1 MEAKEIKE
9 IDLKHVSIA
18 AQALITHIESI
29 LPTIP
34 SDRVRQ
40 LVAMKLGTAISKGGD
55 EAMLRQILLLAVTAI
70 ESSELIEHKLTTG
83 DLEYNPFTGEILSEI
98 NVLPAVVAVIKV
110 QKEVLK
116 SKAPKAKPNE
126 QKPPSSA
133 VYDNQKTE

>member
-1 MEAKEIKE
+1 MEINEIKE
-9 IDLKHVSIA
+9 IDMKHVSIA

-40 LVAMKLGTAISKGGD
+40 LVAMKLGIAISEGGN

-70 ESSELIEHKLTTG
+70 ESSELLEKKMDAG

-98 NVLPAVVAVIKV
+98 NCIPAADSVIKV
-110 QKEVLK
+110 MKEVAK
-116 SKAPKAKPNE
+116 SKAPKNNP
-126 QKPPSSA
+126 KPPSSA
-133 VYDNQKTE
+133 V

>member
-40 LVAMKLGTAISKGGD
+40 LVAMKLGTAISEGGN
-55 EAMLRQILLLAVTAI
+55 EAMLRQILILAVASI
-70 ESSELIEHKLTTG
+70 ESSELIEHKMTTG
-83 DLEYNPFTGEILSEI
+83 DLEYNPWTGEILSEI
-98 NVLPAVVAVIKV
+98 NCIPAAIPVIKML
-110 QKEVLK
+110 KEINEK
-116 SKAPKAKPNE
+116 KASKAKPNE

-133 VYDNQKTE
+133 V

>member
-1 MEAKEIKE
+1 MDKEDIRE
-9 IDLKHVSIA
+9 IDLMHVSIA

-29 LPTIP
+29 LPIIP

-40 LVAMKLGTAISKGGD
+40 LVAMKLGTAISEGGN
-55 EAMLRQILLLAVTAI
+55 EAMLRQILLLATTAI
-70 ESSELIEHKLTTG
+70 ESSELIEHKMNTG

-116 SKAPKAKPNE
+116 SKTPKATPNE

-133 VYDNQKTE
+133 V

>member
-40 LVAMKLGTAISKGGD
+40 LVAMKLGTAISEGGN
-55 EAMLRQILLLAVTAI
+55 EAMLRQILILATASI
-70 ESSELIEHKLTTG
+70 ESSELIEHKMNTN
-83 DLEYNPFTGEILSEI
+83 DLEYNPWTGEILSEI
-98 NVLPAVVAVIKV
+98 NCIPAAIPVIKIL
-110 QKEVLK
+110 KENNEK
-116 SKAPKAKPNE
+116 KARKNTPNE
-126 QKPPSSA
+126 QKPPSLA
-133 VYDNQKTE
+133 V

>member
-40 LVAMKLGTAISKGGD
+40 LVAMKLSTAISEGGN
-55 EAMLRQILLLAVTAI
+55 EAMLRQILILAVASI
-70 ESSELIEHKLTTG
+70 ESSELIEHKMTTG
-83 DLEYNPFTGEILSEI
+83 DLEYNPWTGEILSEI
-98 NVLPAVVAVIKV
+98 NCIPAAIPVIKML
-110 QKEVLK
+110 KEINEK
-116 SKAPKAKPNE
+116 KASKAKPNE

-133 VYDNQKTE
+133 V

>member
-70 ESSELIEHKLTTG
+70 ESSELIEHKMNTN
-83 DLEYNPFTGEILSEI
+83 DLEYNPVTGEILSEI
-98 NVLPAVVAVIKV
+98 NCMPAIIPVIKML
-110 QKEVLK
+110 KENNEKKV
-116 SKAPKAKPNE
+116 AKAKPNE
-126 QKPPSSA
+126 QKPPA
-133 VYDNQKTE
+133 V

>member
-40 LVAMKLGTAISKGGD
+40 LVAMKLGTAISNGGD

-70 ESSELIEHKLTTG
+70 ESSELIEHKMTTG
-83 DLEYNPFTGEILSEI
+83 DLEYNPWTGEILSEI
-98 NVLPAVVAVIKV
+98 NCIPAAIPVIKML
-110 QKEVLK
+110 KEINEK
-116 SKAPKAKPNE
+116 KASKAKPNE

-133 VYDNQKTE
+133 V

>member
-1 MEAKEIKE
+1 MESEEIKE

-40 LVAMKLGTAISKGGD
+40 LVAMKLGTAISEGGN

-70 ESSELIEHKLTTG
+70 EDSELIEHKMATN
-83 DLEYNPFTGEILSEI
+83 DLEYNPVTGEILSEI

-116 SKAPKAKPNE
+116 SKTPKATPNE

-133 VYDNQKTE
+133 V

>member
-40 LVAMKLGTAISKGGD
+40 LVAMKLGTAISNGGD

-70 ESSELIEHKLTTG
+70 ESSELIEHKMTTG

-116 SKAPKAKPNE
+116 SKAPKATQNE

-133 VYDNQKTE
+133 V

>member
-40 LVAMKLGTAISKGGD
+40 LVGMKLGTAISEGGN
-55 EAMLRQILLLAVTAI
+55 EAMLRQILILAVASI
-70 ESSELIEHKLTTG
+70 ESSELIEHKMNTN
-83 DLEYNPFTGEILSEI
+83 DLEYNPVTGEILSEI
-98 NVLPAVVAVIKV
+98 NCMPAIIPVIKML
-110 QKEVLK
+110 KENNEK
-116 SKAPKAKPNE
+116 KAAKAKPNE

-133 VYDNQKTE
+133 V

>member
-40 LVAMKLGTAISKGGD
+40 LVAMKLGTAISNGGD
-55 EAMLRQILLLAVTAI
+55 EAMLSQILLLAVTAI
-70 ESSELIEHKLTTG
+70 ESSELIEHKMTTG
-83 DLEYNPFTGEILSEI
+83 DLEYNPWTGEILSEI
-98 NVLPAVVAVIKV
+98 NCIPAAIPVIKML
-110 QKEVLK
+110 KEINEK
-116 SKAPKAKPNE
+116 KASKAKPNE

-133 VYDNQKTE
+133 V

>member
-1 MEAKEIKE
+1 MEINEIKE

-40 LVAMKLGTAISKGGD
+40 LVAMKLGDAISQGGN
-55 EAMLRQILLLAVTAI
+55 EAMLRQILLLATTAI
-70 ESSELIEHKLTTG
+70 ESSELIEHKMNTG

-98 NVLPAVVAVIKV
+98 NCLPAAQAVFVVM
-110 QKEVLK
+110 QEVAK
-116 SKAPKAKPNE
+116 KKAPKNTPNN

-133 VYDNQKTE
+133 V

>member
-1 MEAKEIKE
+1 MDINEIKE

-40 LVAMKLGTAISKGGD
+40 LVAMKLSTAISEGGN
-55 EAMLRQILLLAVTAI
+55 EAMLRQILILAVASI
-70 ESSELIEHKLTTG
+70 ESSELIEHKMTTG
-83 DLEYNPFTGEILSEI
+83 DLEYNPWTGEILSEI
-98 NVLPAVVAVIKV
+98 NCIPAAIPVIKML
-110 QKEVLK
+110 KEINEK
-116 SKAPKAKPNE
+116 KASKAKPNE

-133 VYDNQKTE
+133 V